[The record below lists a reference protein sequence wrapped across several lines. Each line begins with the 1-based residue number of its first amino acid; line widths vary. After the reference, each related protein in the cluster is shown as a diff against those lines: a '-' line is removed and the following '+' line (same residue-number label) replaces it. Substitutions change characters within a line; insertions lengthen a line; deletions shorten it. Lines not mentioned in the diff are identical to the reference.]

1 MNGVSTSKEYSDTT
15 GISLIRVISLK
26 MGFAWTPNSL
36 KRCCLEELVVED
48 ERDFDNDDYGSF
60 YHEMIGSNIKFLDLL
75 RCEISDSDSLLAL
88 FGIQSIKHIYM
99 ERCMLWTPDSLRSDD
114 CFVGV
119 KRVTFR
125 NCAFLGYALLHWVA
139 WLDEIESVQ
148 YVTIEGTMMTEN
160 AKDYLRS
167 VTKTLRLAIND

>member
-1 MNGVSTSKEYSDTT
+1 
-15 GISLIRVISLK
+15 
-26 MGFAWTPNSL
+26 
-36 KRCCLEELVVED
+36 
-48 ERDFDNDDYGSF
+48 
-60 YHEMIGSNIKFLDLL
+60 
-75 RCEISDSDSLLAL
+75 
-88 FGIQSIKHIYM
+88 
-99 ERCMLWTPDSLRSDD
+99 MLWTPDSLRSDD

-139 WLDEIESVQ
+139 WLDEIESVE

-167 VTKTLRLAIND
+167 VTKTLVLAIND